1 MPQYLFNLGSEADGP
16 AINAGSGGF
25 APSASEFQ
33 ACQIASLRGSL
44 VRSLRIASVGAALEC
59 EACEVVH
66 LPPTPDGRQRRV
78 VVGRV
83 LGIDIADEDI
93 KNALVDEPALR
104 RLTRLKD
111 GHQST
116 PGDSVEMNRPG

>member
-1 MPQYLFNLGSEADGP
+1 MPHYLFNLGSEAHGP

-44 VRSLRIASVGAALEC
+44 VWSPRISSVPAALEC
-59 EACEVVH
+59 EVYEFVH

-104 RLTRLKD
+104 RLMRLKD
-111 GHQST
+111 RHQGT